1 MTDSGMTIKISSER
15 ATQIRELAREHGY
28 APEELIQLSFGLIP
42 MLLQERKLGNKFCVA
57 QEDGRILKEWVLV
70 APRSEIEATAK
81 KIIASASLPF
91 GEDGN
96 S

>member
-1 MTDSGMTIKISSER
+1 MTNIGMTVKISPER
-15 ATQIRELAREHGY
+15 ATQIRQLAREHGY

-70 APRSEIEATAK
+70 APRNEIDPTAK
-81 KIIASASLPF
+81 KAIASASLPS
-91 GEDGN
+91 GKDGN